1 MKALVRDS
9 LERIPHKWRVGT
21 SLMTLLY
28 AVDKEFA
35 LACNYPKGRGDE
47 FENMMWDIG
56 ENANLVPI
64 TQATGGTRQDIVCE
78 GAQALYMN
86 RKYYVQFLSHVI
98 DSGTANILDSN
109 IFVHLT
115 CKEIIASI

>member
-1 MKALVRDS
+1 M
-9 LERIPHKWRVGT
+9 GT
-21 SLMTLLY
+21 SLKTLLY

-35 LACNYPKGRGDE
+35 LAINYPKGRGDE
-47 FENMMWDIG
+47 FQNLMWDIG

-64 TQATGGTRQDIVCE
+64 MQATGGTRQDIVCE
-78 GAQALYMN
+78 GAKTLYMN

-115 CKEIIASI
+115 CKEIIASV